1 MRKKY
6 LLLPLFSSPSA
17 WFSSFSVCG
26 KAVRSPQAAPQR
38 GKCFY
43 TDRGPSPHH
52 RHLVGVRGHYEPF
65 PQTNDAYDAA
75 TDTYNYRPCFQYVKP
90 WIENADY
97 AVANFETTLNGPPYS
112 GYPQFSAPDAL
123 AADIKDTGF
132 DLVTTANNHSMD
144 KGTMAWSVPW
154 TPWMP
159 PAWPT

>member
-1 MRKKY
+1 M
-6 LLLPLFSSPSA
+6 
-17 WFSSFSVCG
+17 
-26 KAVRSPQAAPQR
+26 
-38 GKCFY
+38 
-43 TDRGPSPHH
+43 
-52 RHLVGVRGHYEPF
+52 RGHYEHS

-144 KGTMAWSVPW
+144 KGYDGLVRTLDTMDAAGLA
-154 TPWMP
+154 T
-159 PAWPT
+159 